1 MLEWTSCDRP
11 KCFGALFFLSTC
23 MAFVMTGFD
32 RMVYPF
38 LYFSA
43 FLGTCLLFCARER
56 VNWGC
61 FSSSFWFPFP
71 FLVYTAI
78 TPALPFKDLP
88 VADIMFSAYI
98 VGVAAAFFF
107 ARTYWIFILCLA
119 LTLTGSFV
127 LFVLLGFPG
136 EMILDERLVLFLH
149 HPNVM
154 GSVAAWCVLFFA
166 ATHKKYSQKE
176 KLLLIVLLSPCVLA
190 LALSVGRSAYI
201 GFIAAIFFLSCM
213 IWKKYL
219 IRILLALFALSLLT
233 YALLPE
239 QQQRRMLSAM
249 MNPLED
255 ATFKSRLPI
264 WLVVCDGIERS
275 PWLGNSVRGFFAHH
289 RQYVEAH
296 KEILAQKHPY
306 TEPVIGHPHSMYLGI
321 LYVNGIL
328 GTFLFCVAFTP
339 AIRRAWRE
347 QDLFFLSVIV
357 FYLGYGL
364 LEYGLHRKDG
374 ILMLFFPLG
383 LVYGRELLA
392 VSQGQTPRA
401 DDQKHAAKAE

>member
-1 MLEWTSCDRP
+1 MLEWALCDKP

-23 MAFVMTGFD
+23 ALFVMTGFD
-32 RMVYPF
+32 RSVYPF

-43 FLGTCLLFCARER
+43 FMGVCLLFFARKR
-56 VNWGC
+56 VDWGV
-61 FSSSFWFPFP
+61 FSSPFWFPFP
-71 FLVYTAI
+71 FLLYTAI
-78 TPALPFKDLP
+78 TPGLLFKDLP
-88 VADIMFSAYI
+88 VADVMFSTYI

-107 ARTYWIFILCLA
+107 ARTYWLFVLCLS

-127 LFVLLGFPG
+127 LFVVLGFPL
-136 EMILDERLVLFLH
+136 EMTLDKRLVLFLH

-154 GSVAAWCVLFFA
+154 GSVAAWCVLFFV
-166 ATHKKYSQKE
+166 ATHYEYTRKGKY
-176 KLLLIVLLSPCVLA
+176 LLALLLSPCLLA

-213 IWKKYL
+213 VWKKYL
-219 IRILLALFALSLLT
+219 IRVILALTALSLLT

-239 QQQRRMLSAM
+239 QQQRRMLSAVL
-249 MNPLED
+249 NPLED

-275 PWLGNSVRGFFAHH
+275 PWIGNSVRGFFAHH
-289 RQYVEAH
+289 RQYVEEH
-296 KEILAQKHPY
+296 KDILAQEHPY
-306 TEPVIGHPHSMYLGI
+306 TEPMIGHPHSMYLGI
-321 LYVNGIL
+321 LYTNGIL
-328 GTFLFCVAFTP
+328 GTLLFFVAFIP
-339 AIRRAWRE
+339 AIRRAWRD

-374 ILMLFFPLG
+374 ILILFFPLG

-392 VSQGQTPRA
+392 ASQCQTPRT
-401 DDQKHAAKAE
+401 DDYDYGGKAE